1 MDIDKTERRNWRS
14 FFRITYPDGR
24 IGIAEG
30 TVKNAGTPEEQKF
43 DRIIIVHFLN
53 GDEKVYEVYKG
64 SIITEEGI
72 TIGSDV
78 SVHEFN
84 VINEAIRRGYCLVS
98 LNGEEGR
105 IVHIESELCEAMRN
119 QGFACD
125 WPINNAINCKRVGN
139 KALHYD
145 ELMIACDGS
154 VCSTRENVVDI
165 NKVVYENSH

>member
-30 TVKNAGTPEEQKF
+30 TVKNAGTLEEQIF
-43 DRIIIVHFLN
+43 NCIIVVHFLN
-53 GDEKVYEVYKG
+53 GDEEVYEDG
-64 SIITEEGI
+64 IITEEGI

-98 LNGEEGR
+98 LNGEEDR

-119 QGFACD
+119 QGFACV
-125 WPINNAINCKRVGN
+125 WPINNNAINCKRVRN
-139 KALHYD
+139 KVLHYN
-145 ELMIACDGS
+145 ELMVACDGT
-154 VCSTRENVVDI
+154 VCIEKENVAAI
-165 NKVVYENSH
+165 NKAVWENSR